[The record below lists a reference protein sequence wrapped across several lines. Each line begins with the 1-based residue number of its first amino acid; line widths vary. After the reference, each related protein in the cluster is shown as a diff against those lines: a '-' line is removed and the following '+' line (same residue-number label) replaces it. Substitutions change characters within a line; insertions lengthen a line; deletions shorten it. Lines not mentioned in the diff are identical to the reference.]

1 MPHTSHLYVIY
12 FSICPNVFLSTR
24 SQAPSIYVLPLQP
37 ETKLN
42 LYRCENLKCGSGW
55 CPVAILD
62 ISGVETSGSAII
74 VVPSLIN
81 KLVLAVEI

>member
-1 MPHTSHLYVIY
+1 
-12 FSICPNVFLSTR
+12 
-24 SQAPSIYVLPLQP
+24 
-37 ETKLN
+37 
-42 LYRCENLKCGSGW
+42 
-55 CPVAILD
+55 VAILD